1 MLFASEFERRWIHV
15 HIEVFLIEERSD
27 KQYMNNLTST
37 DTPEW
42 LILLYHYCIII
53 YFFNLMK
60 MLPKIILC
68 VTFSDFHFIGK
79 VVSF

>member
-27 KQYMNNLTST
+27 KQYMNNLTLS

-42 LILLYHYCIII
+42 
-53 YFFNLMK
+53 
-60 MLPKIILC
+60 
-68 VTFSDFHFIGK
+68 
-79 VVSF
+79 